1 MLAGLCFLSRLSG
14 RILPGLF
21 LASGV
26 GRNPW
31 LVDKSPVSAVVAFPG
46 VVLGYMLSLCLL
58 SETPIILD

>member
-31 LVDKSPVSAVVAFPG
+31 LMNKSVSAFVAFPG
-46 VVLGYMLSLCLL
+46 MVFGYMLSLRLL